1 MTDAKKTARFIIHGR
16 VHGVFFRDTARQVAR
31 RLDIKGSAINLLDGT
46 VEIVAEG
53 TPEAV
58 KKFQSWLM
66 IGPDMATV
74 EKVEVV
80 GIEYHLEFKDF
91 KIG

>member
-16 VHGVFFRDTARQVAR
+16 VQGVFFRDTARQVAR
-31 RLDIKGSAINLLDGT
+31 RLDIQGSAINLLDGT

-74 EKVEVV
+74 TKVETVDLESQ
-80 GIEYHLEFKDF
+80 IEFKDF
-91 KIG
+91 RIG

>member
-16 VHGVFFRDTARQVAR
+16 VQGVFFRDTARQVAR
-31 RLDIKGSAINLLDGT
+31 RLNIKGSATNLLDGT

-66 IGPDMATV
+66 TGPDMATV

>member
-16 VHGVFFRDTARQVAR
+16 VQGVFFRDTARQVAR

-74 EKVEVV
+74 TKVETVDLESQ
-80 GIEYHLEFKDF
+80 IEFKDF
-91 KIG
+91 RIG

>member
-1 MTDAKKTARFIIHGR
+1 MAETKKTVRSIIHGR
-16 VHGVFFRDTARQVAR
+16 VQGVFFRDTARQVAR
-31 RLDIKGSAINLLDGT
+31 RLNIKGSAVNLSDGT

-74 EKVEVV
+74 TKVETVDL
-80 GIEYHLEFKDF
+80 ESHMEFKDF

>member
-16 VHGVFFRDTARQVAR
+16 VQGVFFRDTARQVAR
-31 RLDIKGSAINLLDGT
+31 RLNIKGFAINLLDGT

-74 EKVEVV
+74 TKVETVDLESQ
-80 GIEYHLEFKDF
+80 IEFKDF
-91 KIG
+91 RIG

>member
-1 MTDAKKTARFIIHGR
+1 M
-16 VHGVFFRDTARQVAR
+16 
-31 RLDIKGSAINLLDGT
+31 KGAAINRLDGT
-46 VEIVAEG
+46 VERVAEG

-74 EKVEVV
+74 EKVETV
-80 GIEYHLEFKDF
+80 GLESQIEFKDF
-91 KIG
+91 RIG

>member
-16 VHGVFFRDTARQVAR
+16 VQGVFFRDTARQVAR

-58 KKFQSWLM
+58 KKFQSWLA

-74 EKVEVV
+74 TKVETV
-80 GIEYHLEFKDF
+80 GLESQIEFKDF
-91 KIG
+91 RIG

>member
-16 VHGVFFRDTARQVAR
+16 VQGVFFRDTARQVAR
-31 RLDIKGSAINLLDGT
+31 RLNIKGSATNLLDGT

-66 IGPDMATV
+66 TGPDMATV

-80 GIEYHLEFKDF
+80 GIEYHLEFQDF

>member
-1 MTDAKKTARFIIHGR
+1 MAETKKTVRSIIHGR
-16 VHGVFFRDTARQVAR
+16 VQGVFFRDTARQVAR
-31 RLDIKGSAINLLDGT
+31 RLNIKGSAVNLSDGT

-66 IGPDMATV
+66 IGPGMATV

-80 GIEYHLEFKDF
+80 DIEYHLEFKDF